1 MRPRSGGSAALPGP
15 SAALPG
21 PSVALP
27 LIRAVAL
34 ASALALAM
42 LLSACDFDAQ
52 AASGIGA
59 PAPAYEAPTMEG
71 EMVSMDDFRGQV
83 LLLNMWAT
91 WCPPC
96 RWEMPHLQSLHE
108 ELRDQ
113 GLAVVGVSV
122 DAPSAERQVRQFL
135 DELGIDFLILRDPQ
149 ERGHRLFG
157 GYGLPMTVII
167 DGEGVLRWR
176 HMGPV
181 TSDDPE
187 LRAVLDETLG
197 ALSGE

>member
-1 MRPRSGGSAALPGP
+1 MRGRAVRPEPPGP
-15 SAALPG
+15 SDLLLARVLTRIRGVLLASL
-21 PSVALP
+21 LP
-27 LIRAVAL
+27 LAL
-34 ASALALAM
+34 V
-42 LLSACDFDAQ
+42 ACDFDAQ

-59 PAPAYEAPTMEG
+59 PAPTYEAPTMDG
-71 EMVSMDDFRGQV
+71 EMVSLDDFRGQV

-108 ELRDQ
+108 ELGDR

-122 DAPSAERQVRQFL
+122 DAASAERQVRQFL

-157 GYGLPMTVII
+157 GYGLPMTVVI

-197 ALSGE
+197 ALVSD